1 MQSLISILE
10 QKPTKQSLEAMN
22 NTQTNTQKNTILLIL
37 NPLAGGTEKDDELH
51 IIKEFIENKGYNFI
65 YYETTGNKKE
75 PSDDDEIK
83 KLYKKYNPKKILI
96 AGGDGTIKF
105 VVETLFYEDIIFGI
119 LPMGSANGL
128 AKDLDLPIDL
138 EQCLEIALQDHYK
151 NVDSI
156 CINNMKSFHLS
167 DLGLNAELVKN
178 YEKSQARGKMG
189 YALQAIPT
197 LREFRDSFNARITT
211 PDTQLVTEAKVILIA
226 NSSKYGTGVIVNP
239 KGKVDDDVFE
249 IVIFRTLELM
259 LILKILF
266 GNLPIEDEAIEII
279 RTKKAVIQTDV
290 PISFQI
296 DGEFCGEVRKLDIEM
311 EKQKVKISSPE

>member
-1 MQSLISILE
+1 
-10 QKPTKQSLEAMN
+10 MN
-22 NTQTNTQKNTILLIL
+22 NIHNTNNTQKNTILLII
-37 NPLAGGTEKDDELH
+37 NPQAGGTEKDDELH
-51 IIKEFIENKGYNFI
+51 IIKEYVEKQGHSFI
-65 YYETTGNKKE
+65 YYETTGNKTE
-75 PSDDDEIK
+75 PSDDEEIK
-83 KLYKKYNPKKILI
+83 KLYKKYTPKKILI

-105 VVETLFYEDIIFGI
+105 VVETLFHEDIIFGI

-138 EQCLEIALQDHYK
+138 EQCLQIALQDNYK
-151 NVDSI
+151 SVDSI

-178 YEKSQARGKMG
+178 YEQSQARGKMG
-189 YALQAIPT
+189 YAMQAIPT
-197 LREFRDSFNARITT
+197 LREFREPFNARITT
-211 PDTQLVTEAKVILIA
+211 PDTEIVTQAKVILIA

-239 KGKVDDDVFE
+239 EGKVDDDIFE
-249 IVIFRTLELM
+249 IVIFRTLEVM

-266 GNLPIEDEAIEII
+266 GSLPIEDEAIEII
-279 RTKKAVIQTDV
+279 RTKKAVIQTDI

-311 EKQKVKISSPE
+311 EKQKIKIATPE